1 MTEHSNPAPVI
12 EQIYCRG
19 CGYCLQG
26 TATRAC
32 GECGQGFDVDDR
44 ATFGY
49 DGSHTHANERLVL
62 WVSRLHFCCVV
73 LWLVMLATAIVGWWI
88 LVFPFLSLL
97 ALLMLGLQTILAG
110 RVMGYRYAFERLAIE
125 VIFVPVFMISLVVVT
140 DQVLCDV
147 RKRWQLN
154 PSD

>member
-1 MTEHSNPAPVI
+1 VSELVSSSPVS

-26 TATRAC
+26 STSRAC
-32 GECGQGFDVDDR
+32 GECGKAFDVDER

-49 DGSHTHANERLVL
+49 DSSHTHANERLVL
-62 WVSRLHFCCVV
+62 WVSRLHFSCVV
-73 LWLVMLATAIVGWWI
+73 LWLAMLATMVVEWWRLI
-88 LVFPFLSLL
+88 FPSLALL

-110 RVMGYRYAFERLAIE
+110 RVLGYRYAFWRLAIE

-140 DQVLCDV
+140 DQVLCDI